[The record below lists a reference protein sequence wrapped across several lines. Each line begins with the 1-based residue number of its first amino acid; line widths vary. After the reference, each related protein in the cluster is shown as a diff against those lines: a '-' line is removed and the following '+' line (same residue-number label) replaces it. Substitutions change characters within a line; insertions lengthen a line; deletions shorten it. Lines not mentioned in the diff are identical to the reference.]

1 MLIFKDINIY
11 NNISTMSRFLED
23 EYIVYHKFQKIFN
36 NFDIFMKRELVTYFM
51 NDLGEG
57 NKALDYFND
66 ETNIE
71 LSMRTINPDYHNASN
86 INLNIKFFNMKYDR
100 RFYSFM
106 QKIIE
111 KYSV

>member
-1 MLIFKDINIY
+1 
-11 NNISTMSRFLED
+11 
-23 EYIVYHKFQKIFN
+23 
-36 NFDIFMKRELVTYFM
+36 M

-86 INLNIKFFNMKYDR
+86 INLNTKFFNMKYDR
-100 RFYSFM
+100 
-106 QKIIE
+106 
-111 KYSV
+111 